1 MKNELRIQGY
11 KCFRDI
17 SLTLN
22 NISILVGANG
32 AGKSSI
38 IQSLLLLNGAHKA
51 QKKETISLPTHN
63 IMGVDLGRVDDL
75 FYDDKSFEL
84 QKDLTSDILL
94 SLDNFRIN
102 IPFQKNE
109 GNSPDIIIEFKVQ
122 SELDFP
128 LKDIHYLDAERLG
141 PRYICEYKGLNKD
154 SCGIHGENTAYVWFT
169 HESDRIDNKK
179 WLSPSTDGKFQMQLG
194 AWIKYIF
201 DGASLSVRRLYD
213 RALQIQVANRKEGTS
228 VLHIGFGLS
237 YALPILVEGLILK
250 DGDTLIIENPEA
262 HLQPKAQTRL
272 GFFLAI
278 IASSGVKLL
287 IETHSEH
294 IIKGIIKATSTASVD
309 INEDDISI
317 YYINSD
323 IDDVVS
329 AVSIN
334 DARNNKYPNGF
345 FDIDAE
351 ILNEKIKEREIY
363 MKSE

>member
-1 MKNELRIQGY
+1 MELQ
-11 KCFRDI
+11 
-17 SLTLN
+17 
-22 NISILVGANG
+22 
-32 AGKSSI
+32 
-38 IQSLLLLNGAHKA
+38 NGAHKA

-179 WLSPSTDGKFQMQLG
+179 WK
-194 AWIKYIF
+194 KYLFEDEEYLI
-201 DGASLSVRRLYD
+201 
-213 RALQIQVANRKEGTS
+213 VAPKESDDLAKEGME
-228 VLHIGFGLS
+228 LHHCVKS
-237 YALPILVEGLILK
+237 Y
-250 DGDTLIIENPEA
+250 
-262 HLQPKAQTRL
+262 
-272 GFFLAI
+272 
-278 IASSGVKLL
+278 
-287 IETHSEH
+287 
-294 IIKGIIKATSTASVD
+294 
-309 INEDDISI
+309 
-317 YYINSD
+317 
-323 IDDVVS
+323 ID
-329 AVSIN
+329 AVSEGRTNILFLRKKEEPEKPFFTIEVTN
-334 DARNNKYPNGF
+334 D
-345 FDIDAE
+345 D
-351 ILNEKIKEREIY
+351 KIRHIMGLK
-363 MKSE
+363 